1 MNHLQSIQSLALF
14 LTGLGLG
21 TGEVVGQQFNTM
33 AVIISQPDP
42 PAELLEE
49 ADKVAKVQ
57 LLGILHK
64 SPKFNNVLFVVE
76 GVAIAPKEI
85 EKIFPSS
92 WSHTIG
98 LLLHDAPN
106 TSDNLFPVRALHSGE
121 QHVDEWLAAC
131 GEIYQYAADSV
142 QQDNVHVSTTTDLFV
157 KHFPVVQQNLLGVKL
172 LARCSSHPTVLC
184 QHSSGLLGKRVLRQ
198 TLENR

>member
-21 TGEVVGQQFNTM
+21 IGEVVGQQFNTM

-57 LLGILHK
+57 LLGILNK

-98 LLLHDAPN
+98 LLLHDTAN

-121 QHVDEWLAAC
+121 
-131 GEIYQYAADSV
+131 
-142 QQDNVHVSTTTDLFV
+142 
-157 KHFPVVQQNLLGVKL
+157 
-172 LARCSSHPTVLC
+172 
-184 QHSSGLLGKRVLRQ
+184 
-198 TLENR
+198 